1 MATPTTQTTIIVKI
15 CLKNLRKSIYAESA
29 WRFATRLSDG
39 SDSPLLNTDRQRI
52 TDEFIATAFADIISA
67 LGAYTSAH
75 NLCTFRADEMLS
87 MELSYKKPAII
98 STQHRQSLGTTISQT
113 LTARVLN
120 LCYPADSIYATRYQE
135 ARRSILTAL
144 AIHEQ

>member
-15 CLKNLRKSIYAESA
+15 CLENLRKSIYAESA

-39 SDSPLLNTDRQRI
+39 TDSPLLSTDRQRI

-67 LGAYTSAH
+67 LSAYTSAH
-75 NLCTFRADEMLS
+75 NLCTFRTDEMLS
-87 MELSYKKPAII
+87 MELSYKKPAI
-98 STQHRQSLGTTISQT
+98 SAQHRQSLGTTISQA

-120 LCYPADSIYATRYQE
+120 LCYPADSIYATRYQK
-135 ARRSILTAL
+135 ARRSILTAF